1 MNIATVRTELDK
13 RSIRKDNTRP
23 VKMIVYFSGIK
34 KRYALDLYL
43 TDEQWGKMYG
53 DRLRDTD
60 LKTIKITIENAKT
73 KAEKIVEELG
83 VNFDFATFEKL
94 YYDFVVVDDKK
105 QFDVYATFDNYVKDL
120 FSDKRIGSATSYQTA
135 KRSFESYVS
144 KLSFNEVTPTFL
156 KNYEHYMIEKGSSI
170 TTIAIYIRSLRT
182 IINLAKEKGIIT
194 HEQYPFGQKS
204 KQKYEIPIGRNI
216 KKALPA
222 IDVKKIKN
230 AKGLSKDAEF
240 ARDMW
245 LFSFYCNGMN
255 MTDICSLKFEDI
267 QDGFIHYFRA
277 KTIRTQR
284 EKKPIEVYLSETADK
299 IIKRWGK
306 KSINPSD
313 YIFNVVHLEMS
324 PEEKFWA
331 TKIFTRS
338 VNHHMGILG
347 EKLGFNCNLT
357 TYVARHSYATLLKI
371 MGTSIEEISESL
383 GHSNVSTTKSYL
395 DSFPKEHKKTTADKL
410 SALI

>member
-23 VKMIVYFSGIK
+23 VKMIIYFSGIK

-105 QFDVYATFDNYVKDL
+105 QFDVYATFDSYVKDL
-120 FSDKRIGSATSYQTA
+120 FSAKRIGTACSYQTA
-135 KRSFESYVS
+135 KRSFENYVP
-144 KLSFNEVTPTFL
+144 KLNFNEVTPAFL
-156 KNYEHYMIEKGSSI
+156 KNYESFMIEKGNSI
-170 TTIAIYIRSLRT
+170 TTVAIYIRSLRT

-204 KQKYEIPIGRNI
+204 KKKYEIPIGSNI
-216 KKALPA
+216 KKAISA
-222 IDVKKIKN
+222 IEIKKIKDVGN
-230 AKGLSKDAEF
+230 LDKSAEF
-240 ARDMW
+240 ARDIW

-267 QDGFIHYFRA
+267 QDGFIHYFRH
-277 KTIRTQR
+277 KTMRTQR
-284 EKKPIEVYLSETADK
+284 DKKPIEVYLSDTANS
-299 IIKRWGK
+299 IIQKWGK
-306 KSINPSD
+306 KGVNPSD
-313 YIFNVVHLEMS
+313 YIFNVIDVNMGH
-324 PEEKFWA
+324 EEKFRV
-331 TKIFTRS
+331 TNNFTRS
-338 VNHHMGILG
+338 VNHYMGIIGKNL
-347 EKLGFNCNLT
+347 KLNCNLT